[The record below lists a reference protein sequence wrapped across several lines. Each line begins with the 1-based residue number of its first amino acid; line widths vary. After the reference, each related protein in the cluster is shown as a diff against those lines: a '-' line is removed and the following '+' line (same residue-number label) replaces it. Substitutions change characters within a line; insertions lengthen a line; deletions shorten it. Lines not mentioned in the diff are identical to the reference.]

1 MNPSH
6 GIQDLVSQ
14 HASRT
19 RRDFLLSSASGLGAA
34 GLGSMLAGDGL
45 LSSQSAAAAE
55 LNAINPLAVKEPH
68 FDPRAKACIF
78 IFMAGAP
85 SQLDLFDPKPK
96 LDELHGQPLPEE
108 MYKGVRFAF
117 LKPDTAKLMA
127 AVNRTWSRHGECGM
141 ELSDLLPHVGS
152 VADDICLI
160 RSMHSEQFNHH
171 PGQLLMQCGR
181 ASFGLPTMGSWLTY
195 GLGSE
200 SENLPGYVV
209 LTAGRGSSGGA
220 TLWQS
225 GFLPSVYEGVLFR
238 SQGEPVLNLENPDGL
253 PPELQRAGL
262 DVLRDVNTGRY
273 ETIRDPEIASRIAAY
288 ELAFRMQ
295 SAAPELIDISGE
307 TAETLEM
314 YGVDRETPAGGGRGG
329 GGGTYASF
337 ARNCLLARRMVERG
351 VRFINI
357 VHASWDHHSNLDA
370 ELTYNAGMADQP
382 IAALINDL
390 KQRGMLD
397 QTMVVWGSEFGRTPL
412 GENRGGN
419 DDNVTGRDHHPFAYS
434 MFLAGGGIRGGQVYG
449 ASDEI
454 GLERCGKP
462 RPRQRPPRHHAAP
475 VRPGPPPAH
484 PPFPGP
490 RFPSHRRRRRSHRT
504 PDGLKESNTV
514 CPRSRV
520 SPGREPGS
528 LASDRAP
535 DSRTHSLTL
544 FRLAIDH

>member
-1 MNPSH
+1 MNRSH
-6 GIQDLVSQ
+6 SIQNLI
-14 HASRT
+14 AERT
-19 RRDFLLSSASGLGAA
+19 RREFLLSSASGLGAV

-45 LSSQSAAAAE
+45 LSPLPAAAAD
-55 LNAINPLAVKEPH
+55 LDAINPLAVKEPH
-68 FDPRAKACIF
+68 FDPKAKACIF

-127 AVNRTWSRHGECGM
+127 PVNRTWSRHGECEM

-225 GFLPSVYEGVLFR
+225 GFLPSVHAGVLFR

-253 PPELQRAGL
+253 PTELQRAGL

-273 ETIRDPEIASRIAAY
+273 ETMHDPEIASRIAAY

-295 SAAPELIDISGE
+295 SAAPELIDLSGE
-307 TAETLEM
+307 TAKTLEM
-314 YGVDRETPAGGGRGG
+314 YGIDRETPAGGGRGG
-329 GGGTYASF
+329 GADTYASF
-337 ARNCLLARRMVERG
+337 AKNCLLARRMVERG

-357 VHASWDHHSNLDA
+357 IHASWDHHSNLDA

-382 IAALINDL
+382 VAALISDL

-397 QTMVVWGSEFGRTPL
+397 ETMVVWGSEFGRTPL
-412 GENRGGN
+412 GENRAGN
-419 DDNVTGRDHHPFAYS
+419 NENVTGRDHHPFAYS
-434 MFLAGGGIRGGQVYG
+434 MFLAGGGIRSGQVYG

-454 GLERCGKP
+454 GWSVAENP
-462 RPRQRPPRHHAAP
+462 VHANDLHATMLHQFGLDHL
-475 VRPGPPPAH
+475 RLTR
-484 PPFPGP
+484 
-490 RFPSHRRRRRSHRT
+490 RFQ
-504 PDGLKESNTV
+504 
-514 CPRSRV
+514 
-520 SPGREPGS
+520 GR
-528 LASDRAP
+528 D
-535 DSRTHSLTL
+535 
-544 FRLAIDH
+544 FRLTDVAGEVIEPLIT